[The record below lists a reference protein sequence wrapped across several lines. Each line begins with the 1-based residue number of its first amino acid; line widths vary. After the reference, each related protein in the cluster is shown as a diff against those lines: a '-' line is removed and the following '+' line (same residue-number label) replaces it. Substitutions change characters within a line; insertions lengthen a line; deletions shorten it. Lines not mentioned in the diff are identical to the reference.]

1 MLTGRRIPRPGLFIW
16 RCHQRRRKHQK
27 IPVAISREGRNPRRS
42 LERGVRGMEGLPRR
56 HRTRRSRLSRGQLH
70 CTVRILAPDH
80 LGVPGELSQRVRE
93 EGTLLFTGATA
104 SWRGNVV
111 TSVFAAGKFAERA
124 LSQSL
129 NKEFGRENIHVGV
142 LIVL

>member
-1 MLTGRRIPRPGLFIW
+1 MLTGRRIPRPGLLIW

-27 IPVAISREGRNPRRS
+27 VPVAISREGRNPRRS

-93 EGTLLFTGATA
+93 EGH
-104 SWRGNVV
+104 
-111 TSVFAAGKFAERA
+111 AALHGRH
-124 LSQSL
+124 SQL
-129 NKEFGRENIHVGV
+129 EG
-142 LIVL
+142 